1 MSTRRQLSQILLFS
15 HIGLVLFFAVF
26 LLAAS
31 LNTIRSAATAQAR
44 KESERSASEARRR
57 LIEWQREPNVV
68 ADLLVEQPSLP
79 FYLQRGQTTKARTLI
94 EDVRTTSGIDYV
106 GLEEGGKMLGE
117 VGRRPPSLSEGL
129 AFGRDGDAWRIV
141 RRGVPYVRGVSI
153 VVAESLG
160 GRLSERPAVEYVRIA
175 LRPAAAPAADTALS
189 AALAEVSQTGESDTY
204 EDIPGTA
211 AVRIVNIRDE
221 NGRPAALLVASVH
234 EQWLKRRMLEWLTN
248 FGLSSVVTGGL
259 AFALAYLLAARIS
272 RPFARLT
279 AAAGRLGSGDLSTPV
294 SVPRTFLAEPVS
306 LAESLESMRA
316 RVAALTL
323 TEREQRQELDVILDG
338 VDEGIAGIDEHDTI
352 HYANRRLLEM
362 IGRDRGEVVGRRID
376 DVLMRMRSGNGES
389 ASGAMAAL
397 AGLPPPE
404 RYFATDLMRPLIA
417 RRLRASSDREVLVLR
432 EENAIEAARG
442 MRDRILAN
450 LSHEFQTP
458 LSAQIASIELLRD
471 HLRQSGD
478 EVAIKLASAQY
489 RGTIRLAQLVNNLL
503 DSVRIESGEMR
514 LRHEPVDLAAVVNE
528 AIELMQ
534 PLIDQRDQRIE
545 AALTP
550 GPTLTGDPQRLFSV
564 VVNLLA
570 NANKFA
576 PDQTCIWIETE
587 WAADRVTVWVE
598 DEGPGLPVSHT
609 VSDLFAPFKRSPHEE
624 PSQRGTGLGLTIV
637 HAIVLAHGGVVKVA
651 RPLYRE
657 GTRIGVV
664 LPLEKN
670 A

>member
-1 MSTRRQLSQILLFS
+1 
-15 HIGLVLFFAVF
+15 
-26 LLAAS
+26 
-31 LNTIRSAATAQAR
+31 
-44 KESERSASEARRR
+44 
-57 LIEWQREPNVV
+57 
-68 ADLLVEQPSLP
+68 
-79 FYLQRGQTTKARTLI
+79 
-94 EDVRTTSGIDYV
+94 
-106 GLEEGGKMLGE
+106 
-117 VGRRPPSLSEGL
+117 
-129 AFGRDGDAWRIV
+129 
-141 RRGVPYVRGVSI
+141 
-153 VVAESLG
+153 
-160 GRLSERPAVEYVRIA
+160 
-175 LRPAAAPAADTALS
+175 
-189 AALAEVSQTGESDTY
+189 
-204 EDIPGTA
+204 
-211 AVRIVNIRDE
+211 
-221 NGRPAALLVASVH
+221 
-234 EQWLKRRMLEWLTN
+234 
-248 FGLSSVVTGGL
+248 
-259 AFALAYLLAARIS
+259 
-272 RPFARLT
+272 
-279 AAAGRLGSGDLSTPV
+279 
-294 SVPRTFLAEPVS
+294 
-306 LAESLESMRA
+306 
-316 RVAALTL
+316 
-323 TEREQRQELDVILDG
+323 
-338 VDEGIAGIDEHDTI
+338 
-352 HYANRRLLEM
+352 
-362 IGRDRGEVVGRRID
+362 
-376 DVLMRMRSGNGES
+376 
-389 ASGAMAAL
+389 MAAL

-417 RRLRASSDREVLVLR
+417 RRLRASSDRELLVLR

-489 RGTIRLAQLVNNLL
+489 RGTIRLSQLVNNLL

-514 LRHEPVDLAAVVNE
+514 LRHEPVDLVAVVNE

-545 AALTP
+545 AAMTP

-664 LPLEKN
+664 LPLEKH